1 MHLNRNF
8 ISTLTHAITEFSN
21 NGSLGSENAE
31 SNVSQDLNNKTSE
44 IKNKHIYIYILI
56 LIFFFNL

>member
-21 NGSLGSENAE
+21 NGSLAGSSQIEPI
-31 SNVSQDLNNKTSE
+31 VSQDLNNKTS
-44 IKNKHIYIYILI
+44 IIYASMIIL
-56 LIFFFNL
+56 